1 MNRIGFMVSDQEE
14 GEQQDLGYVES
25 QPGQVEEHWTDDLGD
40 FFFRNLMGFCMV
52 YGFFAAVRD
61 MIKSLF

>member
-1 MNRIGFMVSDQEE
+1 MNRIGFMVSDQETDQYE
-14 GEQQDLGYVES
+14 EPGYADTQS
-25 QPGQVEEHWTDDLGD
+25 APAQEHWTDDLGD